1 MSELKSFS
9 LLVETMPLLRL
20 NERRI
25 IKRLQ
30 DKKGIGR
37 ILKGSVVSALNRSYG
52 MQWRPSLLFKSPFSP
67 SSAVP
72 PLTTARLQRSDTDI
86 RVFWPGRGVVENFA
100 FRPAFI

>member
-30 DKKGIGR
+30 AKKGIGR
-37 ILKGSVVSALNRSYG
+37 ILKGRVVSALNRSHG
-52 MQWRPSLLFKSPFSP
+52 MQWLPCVLPKSPFSP
-67 SSAVP
+67 NSAEP
-72 PLTTARLQRSDTDI
+72 LLTTARLQPSNTDI
-86 RVFWPGRGVVENFA
+86 EVL
-100 FRPAFI
+100 

>member
-37 ILKGSVVSALNRSYG
+37 ILKGSVVSALNRSRG
-52 MQWRPSLLFKSPFSP
+52 MQWRPFLLFKSPFSP

-72 PLTTARLQRSDTDI
+72 PLTTARLQPSDTDI
-86 RVFWPGRGVVENFA
+86 RVFWPGRGAVENFA